1 MPAKKDLTGKRFG
14 RLLVEYDTGKKNSY
28 NRILWHC
35 KCDCGNELDISS
47 ASLNRAKPT

>member
-28 NRILWHC
+28 NRILWNC
-35 KCDCGNELDISS
+35 KCDCGNIHY
-47 ASLNRAKPT
+47 AS